1 MIAYFVT
8 GIQNHGIDNAFGQ
21 VPASQRDLPLSKVQ
35 NRRAMLTEVKNDKDT
50 YTSAKAE
57 KLDVHM
63 YGSSVEIVVG
73 MANEK
78 GTRKDG
84 KVFDRIYRFTDTWI
98 DRGGN
103 WQCVASQVSLV
114 GQR

>member
-1 MIAYFVT
+1 MVAADFIGVNSK
-8 GIQNHGIDNAFGQ
+8 G
-21 VPASQRDLPLSKVQ
+21 KVQ

-63 YGSSVEIVVG
+63 CGSSVAIVVG